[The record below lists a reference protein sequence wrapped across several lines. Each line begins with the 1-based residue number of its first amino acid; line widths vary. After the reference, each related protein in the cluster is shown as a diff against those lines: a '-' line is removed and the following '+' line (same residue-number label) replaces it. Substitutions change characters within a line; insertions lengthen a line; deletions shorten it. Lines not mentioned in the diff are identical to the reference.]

1 MTQALATA
9 LFQPARIALIGASTD
24 ANRLTARAQVYLR
37 QHRFP
42 GDLFPVNPRA
52 ETVLGEP
59 AWRSLRDIPGP
70 IDFAYVLVG
79 TEHVEAAVADCAAHG
94 VPVACVLADGFAETG
109 AEGAALQARIVAA
122 AHAHGMR
129 LLGPN
134 SMGVINPPA
143 SMACSVNAALAAETL
158 PAGR

>member
-79 TEHVEAAVADCAAHG
+79 TEHV
-94 VPVACVLADGFAETG
+94 
-109 AEGAALQARIVAA
+109 
-122 AHAHGMR
+122 
-129 LLGPN
+129 
-134 SMGVINPPA
+134 
-143 SMACSVNAALAAETL
+143 
-158 PAGR
+158 